1 MGPAVG
7 AGRRGRG
14 CGGRGAPSAS
24 AGAAPSRGVGDGVQI
39 SISEEGRERTKQT
52 AEGCQR
58 LVGKEGQ
65 LGETRLFP
73 RAWVCRA
80 RGCAGAREGRPGGEG
95 ERRGGGWERGGGRT
109 AGEGRRAHPPLRS
122 RETSANPTRLSGR
135 RP

>member
-1 MGPAVG
+1 MRVRGPLL
-7 AGRRGRG
+7 RGG
-14 CGGRGAPSAS
+14 W
-24 AGAAPSRGVGDGVQI
+24 GDGVQI

-58 LVGKEGQ
+58 LVSKEGQ

-95 ERRGGGWERGGGRT
+95 ERRGGEDGSGV
-109 AGEGRRAHPPLRS
+109 AGAP
-122 RETSANPTRLSGR
+122 
-135 RP
+135 